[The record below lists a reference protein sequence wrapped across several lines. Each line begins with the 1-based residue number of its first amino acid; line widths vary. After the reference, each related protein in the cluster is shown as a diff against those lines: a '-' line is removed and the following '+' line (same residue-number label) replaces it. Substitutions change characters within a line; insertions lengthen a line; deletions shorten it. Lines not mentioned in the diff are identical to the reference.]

1 MAKQSTIRD
10 EIILPLHAE
19 AIAVAK
25 ERIATGRVRVSIVT
39 SEREELVEEFLA
51 REDVEIER
59 RPVGKPVDHAP
70 AVRRTGDMVII
81 PVVEEVLAVV
91 RRLVVKEEICIRL
104 VNRKE
109 KHKQRVT
116 VRRQEAIIERLPQQP
131 EGPRHSHAHKRDQQA
146 TRGPQNRQEEN
157 RWLTKR

>member
-1 MAKQSTIRD
+1 MAKQSAIRD

-25 ERIATGRVRVSIVT
+25 ERIATGRVRISTVT
-39 SEREELVEEFLA
+39 REREELVEEFLA

-59 RPVGKPVDHAP
+59 RPVGKPVDRVP
-70 AVRRTGDMVII
+70 AVRRTGDMIII

-116 VRRQEAIIERLPQQP
+116 VRSQEAIIERLPQQP
-131 EGPRHSHAHKRDQQA
+131 VGRRHPHSRKRD
-146 TRGPQNRQEEN
+146 
-157 RWLTKR
+157 

>member
-1 MAKQSTIRD
+1 MAKESTIRD
-10 EIILPLHAE
+10 EIIFPLHAE

-25 ERIATGRVRVSIVT
+25 ERIATGRVRVST
-39 SEREELVEEFLA
+39 MTREREELVEEFLA

-59 RPVGKPVDHAP
+59 RPVGKPVDRAP

-116 VRRQEAIIERLPQQP
+116 VRSQEATIERLPQQP
-131 EGPRHSHAHKRDQQA
+131 AGRRHPHPHKRNQQA
-146 TRGPQNRQEEN
+146 TRDPQSR
-157 RWLTKR
+157 